1 MNIYQLP
8 QKYFSS
14 MIEGGSP
21 VEASVKSNEKKESK
35 TKQEVRAKKT
45 AEKTQKF
52 YDGLKAE
59 ELSDKK
65 IQGVQ
70 SSLDK
75 ANAQVK
81 TAENTYKDRY
91 KSLNDLKNTKINIIK
106 GKFATYS
113 QEILGKLVK
122 ETLTTKK
129 LTKLTPELTHA
140 LKKQAESDAKS
151 KIDGMISKV
160 NTEIQN
166 KIVQANNTRLAF
178 IKTRNTLSTKLDK
191 TMLAKGK
198 YDKDAQIV
206 KAKEKK
212 DYDNAAINIVKKN
225 EIAFDSKQNLSD
237 KYVDKSQ
244 KQLDEK
250 KRYLKLVEADYYKEK
265 ANLDQSYYSK
275 APDKDV
281 QVAKYTHNVN
291 VQGDHLVALRKE
303 ISTLQNEI
311 AWAKKAKQIRQARI
325 NPSSGMPSFAK
336 DLNNKVS

>member
-14 MIEGGSP
+14 MIEGGSQ
-21 VEASVKSNEKKESK
+21 VESPVKSNEKKESK
-35 TKQEVRAKKT
+35 TKQEVNSKKT
-45 AEKTQKF
+45 TEKSQKL
-52 YDGLKAE
+52 YDGLKPE

-65 IQGVQ
+65 IQSVQ

-81 TAENTYKDRY
+81 TAENTYSDRY
-91 KSLNDLKNTKINIIK
+91 KSLNDLKNIKINIIK

-129 LTKLTPELTHA
+129 LIKLTPELTQA
-140 LKKQAESDAKS
+140 LKKQAESDAKN

-166 KIVQANNTRLAF
+166 KIVQANNTLLAF

-198 YDKDAQIV
+198 
-206 KAKEKK
+206 
-212 DYDNAAINIVKKN
+212 
-225 EIAFDSKQNLSD
+225 F
-237 KYVDKSQ
+237 
-244 KQLDEK
+244 
-250 KRYLKLVEADYYKEK
+250 
-265 ANLDQSYYSK
+265 
-275 APDKDV
+275 DKDV
-281 QVAKYTHNVN
+281 QVAKAKKVEEKQDAAMAVARNNNLKFQNKQKLSTQYENKKQGELDKSEAHLKTIEAKFKDATRWLQQSKQARNEEMIRSSEEMLANVT
-291 VQGDHLVALRKE
+291 KE
-303 ISTLQNEI
+303 LTNSKKEVSTLKNEI
-311 AWAKKAKQIRQARI
+311 AWAKKAKEIRDV
-325 NPSSGMPSFAK
+325 NVNSNFGMPANAK
-336 DLNNKVS
+336 DIIDKVS